1 MEENTPKKYDFNQKF
16 KTNEE
21 FDKFYDDNRN
31 NPEVIDKTKLSKDQ
45 QFLFDQYEFLI
56 NLPQPVQKS
65 PEWFALRNNMITAS
79 SCGSVLG
86 ECKYQSI
93 KETIMEKIFGKEFK
107 ENKFVYHGKK
117 YEKIATMIYEV
128 IYNSKVGEFG
138 LIPHQTINFLG
149 ASPDGVSMS
158 LTLDGK
164 PNKLLGRMLEIKCP
178 PSRVIQNTGCIKGD
192 ICPAYYWIQV
202 QIQLECCNL
211 PECDFWQTHLIE
223 YKNEKEF
230 IADEIIDNVHTH
242 SELFEQDDKTEIT
255 EEKNP
260 VQIDERIRRGAI
272 IELLPIDRSNI
283 PKGDLV
289 EWYGKYIYP
298 PTLLMTPLEY
308 RTWAKE
314 TIKNIQTLYPEFNEK
329 YKFSRVV
336 YWKLLKSHN
345 ELITRQPTWFL
356 NNYNTLKKFWDR
368 VVYYREHTDE
378 AKEDI
383 INQRLSNEVF
393 LLTETEKLP
402 KIKSVQQF
410 KKDNVFIK
418 SEQNNQNN
426 RVNQIDIDVFASS
439 SEIQNQINVSKSVSS
454 KSSKLIIQK
463 NKKDDDIFAS
473 SEEPI
478 NTTNTQTKIQSKTQA
493 KIQAK
498 IQLKNIVPSK
508 KTEIIKRSNLIDEF
522 ESSDEVNNVID
533 NSVINKISEVKS
545 LIEVTEKAPVKST
558 VKNLVKNPIKSQS
571 KTIKPSDILKLTK
584 TTNNITPTTTTTST
598 NILLNDEPKQTKV
611 KTKKIPNPEPVYKDN
626 KASGVVVNNT
636 PINQTNVTNND
647 IDDIDVVFI
656 MENRKKK
663 KEKK

>member
-31 NPEVIDKTKLSKDQ
+31 NPEVIDKIKLSKEQ

-230 IADEIIDNVHTH
+230 IADEILDNVHTH
-242 SELFEQDDKTEIT
+242 SELFNQDDKTEIT
-255 EEKNP
+255 DEKDP

-308 RTWAKE
+308 RSWAKE
-314 TIKNIQTLYPEFNEK
+314 TIKNITTLYPEFNEK

-345 ELITRQPTWFL
+345 ELITRQPKWFEE
-356 NNYNTLKKFWDR
+356 NYNTLKKFWDR

-383 INQRLSNEVF
+383 INQRLSNDVF
-393 LLTETEKLP
+393 LLTETDKLP
-402 KIKSVQQF
+402 KIKSIQQF

-418 SEQNNQNN
+418 SEQNNQ
-426 RVNQIDIDVFASS
+426 IDVDVFATS
-439 SEIQNQINVSKSVSS
+439 SEIQNQPNQPNLLSKS
-454 KSSKLIIQK
+454 KTIQNKTTSSKLLIQ
-463 NKKDDDIFAS
+463 KKDDDIFAS

-478 NTTNTQTKIQSKTQA
+478 TVKTPVKTPVKTQTKSVSKNV
-493 KIQAK
+493 I
-498 IQLKNIVPSK
+498 PSK
-508 KTEIIKRSNLIDEF
+508 KTEIIKQSNLIDEF
-522 ESSDEVNNVID
+522 ESSDENNVID
-533 NSVINKISEVKS
+533 VTSKINKTPV
-545 LIEVTEKAPVKST
+545 KAPVKAQ
-558 VKNLVKNPIKSQS
+558 VKAQVKEPVKTQVKAQVKELVKSAT

-584 TTNNITPTTTTTST
+584 ISDNST
-598 NILLNDEPKQTKV
+598 NISTTNSTTTDDLNKTK
-611 KTKKIPNPEPVYKDN
+611 TTLKKIPKPEPVYKDSKLN
-626 KASGVVVNNT
+626 ATSTTITKTNIDVND
-636 PINQTNVTNND
+636 V
-647 IDDIDVVFI
+647 DDIDVVFI